1 MFRDIKVDKVELDCL
16 LFGCLYNFFN
26 FLSVGYIGKNKLD
39 ILGKER
45 SFIVL
50 IGLIDFFRVMCLGC
64 YIDFRVWGVMYYLIK
79 L

>member
-1 MFRDIKVDKVELDCL
+1 MDNAESDCL
-16 LFGCLYNFFN
+16 LFGCLHNFSN
-26 FLSVGYIGKNKLD
+26 PLSVGYIGKNKLD

-50 IGLIDFFRVMCLGC
+50 IGSTDSPRAMCLGC
-64 YIDFRVWGVMYYLIK
+64 YTDFRVWGVMYHSIK